1 MRVLVFTAK
10 FPPVIG
16 GVEVFLGNLLPAMA
30 AAGHEVEVVTSA
42 VDGAPEVEDV
52 DHVVVRRLPLEGA
65 LLSRDLPRRAD
76 VAPIRRGAAR
86 DLLSRRDPRARS
98 RRGGLV
104 VPAHA

>member
-65 LLSRDLPRRAD
+65 LLSRDLRAALD

-86 DLLSRRDPRARS
+86 DLL
-98 RRGGLV
+98 
-104 VPAHA
+104 VPT